1 MAGNSSVTG
10 DQTITNTDNLS
21 FDGTSR
27 GGAMSLDG
35 QLWIGATLSNRSN
48 NGGHV
53 RLGFLTSTGGTLTIS
68 NLPGAI
74 NIEVAGGGAAVEH
87 LTGSTG
93 GQLNPT
99 ANNFNLLGATA
110 AAGTTPVTIAGAG
123 STLTT
128 TIQISQAL
136 AAADATKIGLA
147 NFDSSSFTVAATGF
161 VTLLTTGV
169 LKTLTG
175 NSGGAISPTANN
187 INTLGTGSITIAG
200 AGSTLTT
207 QLTGLTN
214 HAIQIGAGT
223 ATLTQ
228 LSATATTGQVL
239 QNNASADPSWST
251 ATYPSTTTVSQ
262 ILYSSSTNVVAGL
275 ATANQG
281 VLTTGATGIPV
292 ITALATNG
300 QLIIGSTAGV
310 PAAATLSAGTGIAI
324 TNGSNS
330 ISIANV
336 QGGFAWSDTSGTVTA
351 VAQNGYFI
359 TTTCTST
366 LPASPSEG
374 DTVKYIVDTTN
385 LLTITGNTG
394 QKIRIGTQ
402 LSAAAGTAVNTQ
414 RGDAITL
421 VYRTSGTTW
430 FADGNPVGGWNVT

>member
-1 MAGNSSVTG
+1 MSTPSNDLGISQAGYCVFDGIATFTGRTFQAGTGISLTNPSGVAGNTV
-10 DQTITNTDNLS
+10 I
-21 FDGTSR
+21 
-27 GGAMSLDG
+27 SL
-35 QLWIGATLSNRSN
+35 T
-48 NGGHV
+48 
-53 RLGFLTSTGGTLTIS
+53 
-68 NLPGAI
+68 
-74 NIEVAGGGAAVEH
+74 GGGAAVEH

-99 ANNFNLLGATA
+99 ANNFNLLAATA
-110 AAGTTPVTIAGAG
+110 AAGTTPVTIAGVG

-207 QLTGLTN
+207 QLTGITN

-228 LSATATTGQVL
+228 LAATVTTGQVL

-275 ATANQG
+275 ATANRG
-281 VLTTGATGIPV
+281 VLTTGATGVPV
-292 ITALATNG
+292 ITALATDG
-300 QLIIGSTAGV
+300 QVIIGSTAGA
-310 PAAATLSAGTGIAI
+310 PAAATLSAGTGISI
-324 TNGSNS
+324 TNGSNT
-330 ISIANV
+330 ITIATT
-336 QGGFAWSDTSGTVTA
+336 GSGFAWSDTSGTVTA
-351 VAQNGYFI
+351 SAENGYFI

-414 RGDAITL
+414 RGDAIEL
-421 VYRTSGTTW
+421 VYRTVGTTW
-430 FADGNPVGGWNVT
+430 FAQQNPVGGWNVT